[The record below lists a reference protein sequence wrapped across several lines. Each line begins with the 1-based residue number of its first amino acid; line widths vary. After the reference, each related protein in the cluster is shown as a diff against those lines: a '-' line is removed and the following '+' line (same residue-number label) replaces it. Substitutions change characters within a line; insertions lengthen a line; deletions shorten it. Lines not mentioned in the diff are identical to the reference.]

1 MSKNSFV
8 IAAFDFDGTI
18 TNKDTLFD
26 FIHFYFGMPRMIL
39 GVILLSPVLILF
51 KLGFIKNNKAK
62 QILFSYFFKG
72 KKIDDFDDV
81 CQKYSARVGEI
92 LRPKA
97 IDEIKEHQQE
107 GHLVIID
114 SASICNWIAPWAK
127 QMGVLEVIGTR
138 IEIENG
144 IITGKF
150 FGENCY
156 GQEKVRRLLELYPNR
171 DTYELYAYGDSSG
184 DKELLEIADYP
195 YYRKF

>member
-26 FIHFYFGMPRMIL
+26 FIHFYFGMPRLIL

-72 KKIDDFDDV
+72 KKIDDFDNV
-81 CQKYSARVGEI
+81 CQKYSARVAEI
-92 LRPKA
+92 LIPKA
-97 IDEIKEHQQE
+97 IDKIKEHQQE